1 MENSKRATVYF
12 TAEVH
17 KALRLRA
24 AASDRSISD
33 MVNDAVRAALAE
45 DATDLEA
52 FTERRG
58 EKSVSFESAVA
69 EYKILLKSSA
79 AKEIEAV
86 GSKEDRRRIV
96 EKIAGLAVNPRA
108 QKTEKLAG
116 YDDRYRIR
124 QGQYRIVYFIDD
136 SRREVTIFKVGHRKD
151 VYR

>member
-1 MENSKRATVYF
+1 
-12 TAEVH
+12 
-17 KALRLRA
+17 
-24 AASDRSISD
+24 
-33 MVNDAVRAALAE
+33 
-45 DATDLEA
+45 
-52 FTERRG
+52 
-58 EKSVSFESAVA
+58 VA

-96 EKIAGLAVNPRA
+96 EKIAGLAVNPRS

-124 QGQYRIVYFIDD
+124 QGQCRIVHFIDD
-136 SRREVTIFKVGHRKD
+136 SRREVTLFKVGHRKD